1 MPRPR
6 PRAARPRPRA
16 ARPRLLQ
23 PPGQG
28 VVPGGL
34 HAGPGVIL
42 DCSPGKWR
50 SHLTPWPRVCE
61 ETCGESGGVC
71 LQRGCWPGGGQRVAL
86 SPILCSPVPAHCL
99 AEVSAAPLRPV
110 ELGHDPVG
118 VEGPGLGP
126 TQPLTQ
132 GGGPGRSRPQG
143 ATARS
148 GQAGLQC
155 LREPRA
161 ARASTWPSAVLADR
175 VCPWG
180 QLCGEHSPV
189 PSVPCG
195 ATKALSQRRAGVGSV
210 QPHPPPK
217 TPPELKTAPVTQNQ
231 DFQFTVSTSELCLSR
246 N

>member
-1 MPRPR
+1 MALCP
-6 PRAARPRPRA
+6 
-16 ARPRLLQ
+16 
-23 PPGQG
+23 
-28 VVPGGL
+28 
-34 HAGPGVIL
+34 IF
-42 DCSPGKWR
+42 CSP
-50 SHLTPWPRVCE
+50 
-61 ETCGESGGVC
+61 
-71 LQRGCWPGGGQRVAL
+71 AL
-86 SPILCSPVPAHCL
+86 AHCL

-132 GGGPGRSRPQG
+132 GE
-143 ATARS
+143 
-148 GQAGLQC
+148 GQAGPGH
-155 LREPRA
+155 RAPRPGVD
-161 ARASTWPSAVLADR
+161 RRGCSASGSRGQHGHPPGPLLSWQT

-189 PSVPCG
+189 PLVPRG